1 MNMIS
6 ENPLFCRVVCAESG
20 LRSITCGFYA
30 RLIDALVTAPKTWND
45 ASLNCIGCDFKR
57 AD

>member
-1 MNMIS
+1 MIS

-30 RLIDALVTAPKTWND
+30 RLVDALVTAPKTWND
-45 ASLNCIGCDFKR
+45 ASLNCIGSDFKR